1 MILSSV
7 GWDMS
12 RKASLIEIEHEITDQ
27 LQRIAIDLAGDAQQ
41 GHVLWQAAEWGNAH
55 PLMPVYG
62 PIATPL
68 LMARD
73 ALMSEWLA
81 RGNAQDAADVGAEQA

>member
-1 MILSSV
+1 
-7 GWDMS
+7 MS
-12 RKASLIEIEHEITDQ
+12 RQSLLQIEREITDQ
-27 LQRIAIDLAGDAQQ
+27 LQRIAVDIAGGQAA
-41 GHVLWQAAEWGNAH
+41 GRTLWQAAEWGAPH
-55 PLMPVYG
+55 PLMSAYA

-81 RGNAQDAADVGAEQA
+81 RSDDADPAAKPPMLLELTPRP

>member
-1 MILSSV
+1 
-7 GWDMS
+7 MS
-12 RKASLIEIEHEITDQ
+12 RKASLIAIEHEITDQ
-27 LQRIAIDLAGDAQQ
+27 LQRIATDLAGDPQQ
-41 GHVLWQAAEWGNAH
+41 GRVLWQAAEWGTAH

-81 RGNAQDAADVGAEQA
+81 RGDEADLSAEPAEQT

>member
-1 MILSSV
+1 
-7 GWDMS
+7 MS
-12 RKASLIEIEHEITDQ
+12 RKSLVAMEREITDQ
-27 LQRIAIDLAGDAQQ
+27 LQRIAVDLAGDTEQ
-41 GHVLWQAAEWGNAH
+41 GRSLWQAAEWGTPH

-73 ALMSEWLA
+73 ALMSEWLSRSGDEPGA
-81 RGNAQDAADVGAEQA
+81 PTDAYQHRHGLLT

>member
-1 MILSSV
+1 
-7 GWDMS
+7 MS
-12 RKASLIEIEHEITDQ
+12 RHASLVTIEHEITDQ
-27 LQRIAIDLAGDAQQ
+27 LQRIASDIAGSAQE
-41 GHVLWQAAEWGNAH
+41 GRVLWQAAEWGTAH

-81 RGNAQDAADVGAEQA
+81 RSRDEDVPADAGTAS

>member
-1 MILSSV
+1 
-7 GWDMS
+7 MS
-12 RKASLIEIEHEITDQ
+12 RKESLIAIEHEITDQ
-27 LQRIAIDLAGDAQQ
+27 LQRIATDLAGDAQQ
-41 GHVLWQAAEWGNAH
+41 GRVLWQAAEWGTAH

-81 RGNAQDAADVGAEQA
+81 RGDEAELTVGPAEKA

>member
-1 MILSSV
+1 
-7 GWDMS
+7 MS
-12 RKASLIEIEHEITDQ
+12 RKESLIAIEHEITDQ
-27 LQRIAIDLAGDAQQ
+27 LQRIATDLAGDAQQ
-41 GHVLWQAAEWGNAH
+41 GRVLWQAAEWGTAH

-81 RGNAQDAADVGAEQA
+81 RGDEAELTVGQAEKA